1 MKLGLKEKIEKLIA
15 AYKANCKTQGDAIKT
30 VLEPF
35 KVPSYAN
42 RFTQE
47 GLAAEIKESMDGIL
61 SDWKKY
67 DKALNDQVATV
78 IASAKKEIMD
88 ALHVNKVVKKP
99 SDYAIRI
106 ANAREFM
113 KDELADVTDG
123 MDAKQIAKLDSALA
137 MILKDFMDDYDT
149 MKLFS
154 KMVEKKVILIG
165 ATGECSLPKTFGK
178 MMKIDSIMN
187 TLNEVDECA
196 TMLFLH
202 ARTNVDE
209 VIRIKGAVYG
219 VPVDGYGEQV
229 DEENIIDNASIL
241 DALADEI
248 DSEGQS
254 KTTDEG
260 TKNETEGQFTDG
272 QDFDA
277 DGHPY
282 TATHSPT
289 DTVEEEE

>member
-1 MKLGLKEKIEKLIA
+1 
-15 AYKANCKTQGDAIKT
+15 
-30 VLEPF
+30 
-35 KVPSYAN
+35 
-42 RFTQE
+42 
-47 GLAAEIKESMDGIL
+47 
-61 SDWKKY
+61 
-67 DKALNDQVATV
+67 
-78 IASAKKEIMD
+78 
-88 ALHVNKVVKKP
+88 
-99 SDYAIRI
+99 
-106 ANAREFM
+106 
-113 KDELADVTDG
+113 
-123 MDAKQIAKLDSALA
+123 
-137 MILKDFMDDYDT
+137 MILKDFIDDYDT

-154 KMVEKKVILIG
+154 KMVEKKVILIDT
-165 ATGECSLPKTFGK
+165 TGECSLPKTFGK

-254 KTTDEG
+254 
-260 TKNETEGQFTDG
+260 ETSGSGQKID
-272 QDFDA
+272 D
-277 DGHPY
+277 P
-282 TATHSPT
+282 SK
-289 DTVEEEE
+289 